1 MRVKVRMDMSPRDRS
16 DGPSQSGSEPRG
28 TKVHRS
34 RRISPDSEHAANHD
48 VLQAEWERVESSLPQ
63 HLGLRVHRALSWL
76 ERAEREPDDPDA
88 EFIFYWIAFNAAY
101 AKDRPHSMESTERSR
116 FADFFETIL
125 SLDSNHTIYDAIWR
139 RFSDSI
145 RLLLENEFVFQPFWD
160 NLAGRGSENWEQSF
174 ESSKSIVRRALATR
188 DTRVILSTL
197 FDRLYVLRIQL
208 MHGGASWDSSVN
220 RGQVRDGARILAFLV
235 PLFVELMMSR
245 PDIDWGPPDYPVV
258 NQPPR
263 G

>member
-1 MRVKVRMDMSPRDRS
+1 MRAKVLMDMSPRDRI
-16 DGPSQSGSEPRG
+16 DEPSRSGSEPEG
-28 TKVHRS
+28 TKANRL
-34 RRISPDSEHAANHD
+34 RRISPYSEHAANHE

-63 HLGLRVHRALSWL
+63 HLGLRVHRALSWI
-76 ERAEREPDDPDA
+76 ERAEKESDDPDA

-125 SLDSNHTIYDAIWR
+125 SLDSNHMVYDAIWK
-139 RFSDSI
+139 RFSDTI
-145 RLLLENEFVFQPFWD
+145 RLLLGNKFVFQPFWD
-160 NLAGRGSENWEQSF
+160 HLAGRGSENWDQSF
-174 ESSKSIVRRALATR
+174 KTSKSRVQRALATR

-208 MHGGASWDSSVN
+208 MHGGASWYSSVN
-220 RGQVRDGARILAFLV
+220 REQVRDGARILAFLV
-235 PLFVELMMSR
+235 PLFVELMMLN

-263 G
+263 R